1 MKTRLILAAAILAA
15 LSISLSLITNHL
27 FTPPPLPG
35 SLDNLHAA
43 EIIHLPGALGPES
56 LAFDPSGGGPYA
68 GVADGRIL
76 KWIGDGHG
84 WVDFAVTTSQRKDC
98 VRPFA
103 PEMEHVCGRPLGL
116 RFDKNTGDLY
126 IADAYFGLQVVGP
139 SGGLATQL
147 VAEVEGHPLLFTN
160 DMDIDEDKDV
170 IYFTDTS
177 TSFHRRQFM
186 PSILTGDKSGR
197 LMKYDRS
204 SKEVTI
210 LLRGLAFA
218 NGVALSKDRSFVLV
232 AETTTC
238 RILRLWLDGP
248 NAGNFEVFADLL
260 GFVDNIRRNS
270 KGEFWVALHAKK
282 GVLQNWAV
290 SNPWVG
296 KALLKLPL
304 SFKKLHYLLVGGKPH
319 ATAIRLS
326 ESGEILEVLEDSEG
340 KSLRFISEVEENNGK
355 LWIGSVL
362 MPFIGIY
369 NL

>member
-1 MKTRLILAAAILAA
+1 
-15 LSISLSLITNHL
+15 
-27 FTPPPLPG
+27 
-35 SLDNLHAA
+35 
-43 EIIHLPGALGPES
+43 
-56 LAFDPSGGGPYA
+56 
-68 GVADGRIL
+68 
-76 KWIGDGHG
+76 
-84 WVDFAVTTSQRKDC
+84 
-98 VRPFA
+98 
-103 PEMEHVCGRPLGL
+103 
-116 RFDKNTGDLY
+116 
-126 IADAYFGLQVVGP
+126 
-139 SGGLATQL
+139 
-147 VAEVEGHPLLFTN
+147 
-160 DMDIDEDKDV
+160 
-170 IYFTDTS
+170 
-177 TSFHRRQFM
+177 M

-218 NGVALSKDRSFVLV
+218 NGVALSKDRSFVVV
-232 AETTTC
+232 AETSTC

-248 NAGNFEVFADLL
+248 KAGNFEVFADLP

-282 GVLQNWAV
+282 GHLQNWAV

-355 LWIGSVL
+355 LFIGSVL